1 MDSLIFIE
9 QYPLFFLVAAS
20 LLGLAVG
27 SFLNV
32 VVYRVPKMLDFE
44 WRTQCAE
51 LLACAEKQPA
61 QAESLNLAWPASH
74 CPHCAHPIKAWEN
87 IPILSYLLQNGRCTA
102 CHTPIS
108 LRYPLVEAITAL
120 ITLWVSWHFG
130 LGWPLLGALLLSWML
145 IALTLIDFDHQL
157 LPDNMTLP
165 LLWLGL
171 LLSIFQVYTDMQ
183 SSLMGAMI
191 GYLFLWSVYWGF
203 KLLTGKEGMGY
214 GDFKL
219 FAALGA
225 WFGWQ
230 SLLLILLLSSV
241 VGAIIGITLILLRG
255 HDKNIPIPFGPYLA
269 CAGWVYLMWGNSLMH
284 SYLQWIRLD

>member
-9 QYPLFFLVAAS
+9 QHPVFFLVAAS
-20 LLGLAVG
+20 LVGLAVG

-32 VVYRVPKMLDFE
+32 VVYRIPKMLDFE

-51 LLACAEKQPA
+51 LLACAEKQPT
-61 QAESLNLAWPASH
+61 QAEYLNLAWPASH
-74 CPHCAHPIKAWEN
+74 CPQCAHPIKAWEN
-87 IPILSYLLQNGRCTA
+87 IPVLSYLLQNGRCTA
-102 CHTPIS
+102 CDTPIS

-130 LGWPLLGALLLSWML
+130 LGWPLLGALLLSWTL

-171 LLSIFQVYTDMQ
+171 LFSIFQVYTDIQ
-183 SSLMGAMI
+183 SSLIGAMI

-241 VGAIIGITLILLRG
+241 VGASIGITLILLRG

-269 CAGWVYLMWGNSLMH
+269 CAGWVYLMWGSSLMH
-284 SYLQWIRLD
+284 TYLQWIRLD